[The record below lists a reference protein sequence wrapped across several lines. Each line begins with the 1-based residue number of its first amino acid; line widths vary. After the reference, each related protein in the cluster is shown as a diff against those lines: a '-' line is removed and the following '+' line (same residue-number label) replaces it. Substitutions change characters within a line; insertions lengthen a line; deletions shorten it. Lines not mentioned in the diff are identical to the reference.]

1 MKRLVVQVLL
11 AAALASAQKKPAAK
25 APEPGAAGP
34 KLTLEAISRD
44 PEKWAGT
51 PPSNVRWT
59 EDGGKLHFTWNPERK
74 DRAELYELDV
84 KSAGA
89 KPRKVEDSEKRWL
102 TSNPGEYNRARTMKV
117 WTFGGD
123 VYLHDLR
130 TGKTRQVTRTA
141 DGEASAEF
149 SHDGAGVVYTRGMN
163 LYEWVI
169 ETGETRQWTDFRR
182 GPNPDEKPKLS
193 KQDAELEKEQLEL
206 FEIVK
211 KRDTDEKEN
220 KARAK
225 RERGEFPEAVYLKE
239 TESVNGFKLSP
250 DRKFVTFVFTDRS
263 ESAKAKVPDMPKYIS
278 KSGYTEIEKLSGLPG
293 FQGAGRVKVG
303 AAQPQQKL
311 GMFDTASG
319 KVTYLETTLDKR
331 AVNFIGRDLNG
342 SVAWSEDGTKA
353 FCVMR
358 AQDNKD
364 RWIAV
369 LDVAAAK
376 LRIVD
381 AERDDAWVLANG
393 PFGWLA
399 DSETIWFRSE
409 RDGYFQ
415 LYTVKAAGGGAKALT
430 SGKWEITDVDLS
442 RDKKTFFLTTSEVH
456 PGERQ
461 VYAMPVSG
469 GAMTRITATPGVWSA
484 QLSPDEKWIAA
495 MFTDPSSPADL
506 YLMENRAGAAAKR
519 LTDSYTDE
527 FKSYKFAKFEIVRF
541 PDADGNTLYARLYK
555 PEKQDAARPAVI
567 YVHGAGYAQSV
578 FRTWGSM
585 NWTPLFSILVEAGY
599 TVLDVDYRGSS
610 GYGRDCRTA
619 IYRNMGGKD
628 IDSAVAA
635 AKWLAT
641 NHNVDARRVGIYGG
655 SYGGFFTLMA
665 QFKHPG
671 VFAAGAA
678 LFPVTDWAH
687 YNHGYTSNILN
698 LPYEDPEAY
707 QRSSPIFHAKGFAD
721 RLLILHGMEDRNVH
735 YQDTIR
741 LVQHL
746 IELKKPGWELA
757 SLPVEDHGWRT
768 EPSRLD
774 SNRRIFGL
782 FESVLKRSL
791 PEPAGAAKA
800 KRTVR

>member
-1 MKRLVVQVLL
+1 MKRLIAAALL
-11 AAALASAQKKPAAK
+11 AAALAGAQPKPAA
-25 APEPGAAGP
+25 PAAAAP

-44 PEKWAGT
+44 PEKWAGA
-51 PPSNVRWT
+51 PPANVRWT
-59 EDGGKLHFTWNPERK
+59 EDGARLHFTWNPERK
-74 DRAELYELDV
+74 DRPELYEFDV
-84 KSAGA
+84 RTAGA
-89 KPRKVEDSEKRWL
+89 TPRKVEDGEKRWL
-102 TSNPGEYNRARTMKV
+102 TSNPGAYNRARTMKV
-117 WTFGGD
+117 WTFAGD

-130 TGKTRQVTRTA
+130 TGQTRQITRTA
-141 DGEASAEF
+141 DAESNAEF
-149 SHDGAGVVYTRGMN
+149 SHDGAGVVYTRGTN
-163 LYEWVI
+163 LFEWLI
-169 ETGETRQWTDFRR
+169 ATGETRQWTDFRR

-193 KQDAELEKEQLEL
+193 PQDAALEKEQLEL
-206 FEIVK
+206 FEIVR

-220 KARAK
+220 RERAK
-225 RERGEFPEAVYLKE
+225 RERGEFPEAVYLRE
-239 TESVNGFKLSP
+239 SESVSGFRLSP

-263 ESAKAKVPDMPKYIS
+263 ESAKARVPDMPKYVS
-278 KSGYTEIEKLSGLPG
+278 KSGYTEIEKLSGLAG
-293 FQGAGRVKVG
+293 FQGSGRVKVG
-303 AAQPQQKL
+303 AAQPVQKL

-319 KVTYLETTLDKR
+319 KVTYFDTTLDKR
-331 AVNFIGRDLNG
+331 AVNFVGRDLNG
-342 SVAWSEDGTKA
+342 SVAWSEDGAKA
-353 FCVMR
+353 FCVLR

-369 LDVAAAK
+369 LDPAAAK

-381 AERDDAWVLANG
+381 AEHDDAWVLANG

-399 DSETIWFRSE
+399 DNETIWFRSE

-415 LYTVKAAGGGAKALT
+415 LYTVPASGGAARALT
-430 SGKWEITDVDLS
+430 SGKWEITDADLS
-442 RDKKTFFLTTSEVH
+442 RDKKTFFLTTSEAH

-461 VYAMPVSG
+461 LYAMPATG
-469 GAMTRITATPGVWSA
+469 GAMTRITTRAGVWNA
-484 QLSPDEKWIAA
+484 QISPDEKWIAA
-495 MFTDPSSPADL
+495 TFSDPSSPPDL
-506 YLMENRAGAAAKR
+506 YLLENRAGAPVRR
-519 LTDSYTDE
+519 LTDSYTAE
-527 FKSYKFAKFEIVRF
+527 FKSYRFAEFEIVTI
-541 PDADGNTLYARLYK
+541 PDGDGNTLYARLYK
-555 PEKQDAARPAVI
+555 PSPPHPLRPAVI

-578 FRTWGSM
+578 FRNWGSM
-585 NWTPLFSILVEAGY
+585 NWTPLFSILVDAGY
-599 TVLDVDYRGSS
+599 TVLDLDYRGSA

-635 AKWLAT
+635 AKWLAAAQ
-641 NHNVDARRVGIYGG
+641 NVDARRIGIYGG

-665 QFKHPG
+665 QFRHPG

-678 LFPVTDWAH
+678 LYPVTDWAH

-698 LPYEDPEAY
+698 LPWEDPEAY

-746 IELKKPGWELA
+746 IELKKTGWELA
-757 SLPVEDHGWRT
+757 TLPVEDHGWRN

-774 SNRRIFGL
+774 SNRRIFAL

-791 PEPAGAAKA
+791 PEPAGAAKTR
-800 KRTVR
+800 RTAR